1 MGLDNLIVALGQRVR
16 QITDVLGH
24 YPLLVSY

>member
-1 MGLDNLIVALGQRVR
+1 VR